1 MNVTLVL
8 NYLRHSLYVSNF
20 LFTEAQAAG
29 EVLQSGHKYIDWR
42 ILAKPDT
49 IFK

>member
-29 EVLQSGHKYIDWR
+29 EFLQSGHIYIDWR